1 MRFLVDA
8 QLPTAVARWIASR
21 GHDAVHISDL
31 HLQDASDSVIWDL
44 ALRESAVIVSK
55 DQDFVDRR
63 TRAKI
68 GPQVVWIR
76 IRNSR
81 KAALLA
87 RLAEIFSE
95 IEEGLLAGQTI
106 ITAR

>member
-8 QLPTAVARWIASR
+8 QLPTAVARWISSR
-21 GHDAVHISDL
+21 GHDAVHVSDL

-55 DQDFVDRR
+55 DQDFADRR
-63 TRAKI
+63 SRVKM

-87 RLAEIFSE
+87 RLAEIFTE
-95 IEEGLLAGQTI
+95 VEESLLAGETI